1 MSLGGRQGEK
11 CPTRV
16 GVRGSIAG
24 SGAARKADHCTFRA
38 SSNLVCACHHHPQL
52 PSPRAPNFA
61 CFSGPR
67 ETLYNYLSCLW
78 LPYKLFRG
86 FSLSLPWA
94 GAPGDTSRLSLAQR
108 SMLPGTNCLVS
119 TAHPH
124 SAFWGGGLGVGGL
137 ELAGG
142 ISGHRTPAPLLT
154 GRPSRSWSPGATWLP
169 TPPTQGEQGLGI
181 DTGLYT

>member
-24 SGAARKADHCTFRA
+24 SGAVRKADHCTFRA
-38 SSNLVCACHHHPQL
+38 SSNLVCACRHHPQL

-108 SMLPGTNCLVS
+108 SILPGTNCLVS

-154 GRPSRSWSPGATWLP
+154 RPPFPLLEPRCHLAPYPTNSGRAGPGN
-169 TPPTQGEQGLGI
+169 
-181 DTGLYT
+181 